1 MRAIFQ
7 GKVLEFVEREYND
20 KTYRNLICYE
30 EPQVYRRELTEINVM
45 PEQTESAKSL
55 VGKTA
60 VVEVDQRKFNNR
72 LSNTFVK
79 GSVKQQ

>member
-7 GKVLEFVEREYND
+7 GKVLELVEREYNE
-20 KTYRNLICYE
+20 KTYRTLICYE
-30 EPQVYRRELTEINVM
+30 EPQIYRREITEINVM
-45 PEQTESAKSL
+45 PEQTDAAKAL

-60 VVEVDQRKFNNR
+60 LVEVDQRKFNNR

-79 GSVKQQ
+79 GSVKQ